1 MKKVLSLLTIATLVI
16 VMFSIQSCF
25 RSVDS
30 MTNNVKYDTIVNPV
44 GQVLTNCAGKN
55 LTITKG
61 SLRLTQTFKSPTNT
75 TDSVVYTFT
84 VKANELQLID
94 QNNKRYESSEKVIFQ
109 VKAGPKTAPVFSMD
123 AKFNLESSDHTI
135 LKINFKI
142 HQNINSG
149 GVVVDK
155 GVFDSQNLGCLAG
168 FIY

>member
-1 MKKVLSLLTIATLVI
+1 MKKVLSLLTVATLVI

-25 RSVDS
+25 RSVES

-44 GQVLTNCAGKN
+44 GQVLTDCGGKN

-109 VKAGPKTAPVFSMD
+109 VKAGPKTSPVFSID

-149 GVVVDK
+149 DVVVDK
-155 GVFDSQNLGCLAG
+155 GVFDSQNLGCLSG
-168 FIY
+168 FTY